1 MKFAPRFALAAIAGA
16 ITLTG
21 LAATPAAARTSVS
34 IEYRDRDYRD
44 YRDYRRDDRR
54 EWRRD
59 RHDRWDRYD
68 RRGYYSYRGRDRHCW
83 TEWRYDRRHHERYA
97 VRYCR

>member
-1 MKFAPRFALAAIAGA
+1 MTLTNRIATAALAGVV
-16 ITLTG
+16 TLTG
-21 LAATPAAARTSVS
+21 LAAAPAAARTSVS

-54 EWRRD
+54 DWRDD
-59 RHDRWDRYD
+59 RRSWND
-68 RRGYYSYRGRDRHCW
+68 RRGWRGYDNRYYDRQRCW
-83 TEWRYDRRHHERYA
+83 TEYRWDGYRHERVA